1 MALQITTNVTT
12 SDGFTVQ
19 PFGFLDI
26 QLYQPFSRA
35 LITYYKDQATFEAG
49 GSPVNVPNLPSLVNA
64 ELTAT
69 EFWGNN
75 LATLIHNKC
84 ITAIE
89 EVTGADTC
97 EIVTLEA

>member
-1 MALQITTNVTT
+1 
-12 SDGFTVQ
+12 
-19 PFGFLDI
+19 
-26 QLYQPFSRA
+26 
-35 LITYYKDQATFEAG
+35 
-49 GSPVNVPNLPSLVNA
+49 LPSLVNA

-69 EFWGNN
+69 EFWGND